1 MIPYGRQTLDDAD
14 KQAVLRVLNSDFLT
28 QGPEVPEFEAA
39 LSSRVGAA
47 HSIAMTSATA
57 ALHAACLAL
66 DVGPGDSVWTSAIS
80 FVASAN
86 CAVYCGAS
94 VDFVDIDARS
104 GNMSIPALENKLRIA
119 AKNGVLPKVL
129 IPVHFAGQPLDM
141 ESISNLGKRYRFRI
155 IEDASHALGASY
167 AGETVGNCRYSDI
180 TVFSFHPVKMITTA
194 EGGAATTNDHSIAT
208 RLAKL
213 RSHGITRDPSE
224 IEHYEGDWFY
234 DQVELGFNYRMT
246 DMFAALGASQLR
258 KLEAFLDARRK
269 VVSHYQE
276 ALDSAK
282 FQSLLQDPN
291 GSSSWH
297 LFVILVNNPED
308 RKVVFDHL
316 RSNGILVNVHY
327 RPIYRQSFY
336 SKMEKYNPTD
346 FPGAESYYSSAISL
360 PIFPALSKDQILN
373 IVKVLDTKPGYQVLF

>member
-1 MIPYGRQTLDDAD
+1 LDDAD

-28 QGPEVPEFEAA
+28 QGPEVPEFENA
-39 LSSRVGAA
+39 LGKRVGAA
-47 HSIAMTSATA
+47 HCIAMTSATA

-66 DVGPGDSVWTSAIS
+66 DVGPGDVVWTSAIS

-94 VDFVDIDARS
+94 VDFVDIDS
-104 GNMSIPALENKLRIA
+104 DTGNMSISALAEKLSTA
-119 AKNGVLPKVL
+119 ETNGVLPKAL

-141 ESISNLGKRYRFRI
+141 KAISKLTRHYNIRI

-167 AGETVGNCRYSDI
+167 SGEVVGSCRYSDI

-194 EGGAATTNDHSIAT
+194 EGGAATTNDESIAT

-213 RSHGITRDPSE
+213 RSHGITREPSE

-234 DQVELGFNYRMT
+234 DQVEAGFNYRMT
-246 DMFAALGASQLR
+246 DMFAALGASQLG
-258 KLEAFLDARRK
+258 KLDTFLDARRQ
-269 VVSHYQE
+269 VASQYEE
-276 ALDSAK
+276 ALDPGK
-282 FQSLLQDPN
+282 FHSLRQDPN

-297 LFVILVNNPED
+297 LFVVLVNDQDD

-316 RSNGILVNVHY
+316 RSNGIIVNVHY
-327 RPIYRQSFY
+327 RPIYRHSFY
-336 SKMEKYNPTD
+336 SKMGKYDPSD
-346 FPGAESYYSSAISL
+346 FPGAEKYYRAAISL
-360 PIFPALSKDQILN
+360 PIFPTLSQDQILT
-373 IVKVLDTKPGYQVLF
+373 IVKVLDSKPGYQVLF